1 MSDLPAFLVSGEK
14 ARLIPVVADTSK
26 ENRAASVLLAIIPC
40 VDDFAKALLSGLG
53 QRIGTRSRIECFTE
67 VVFEKSPDDAKI
79 RPDGLLIVDFGKRSW
94 SALIEAK
101 IGKSRLDSEQIANYC
116 QLAKLNEIDAVIT
129 LSNEFAAHP
138 THHPTKATRRVTRGI
153 ALYHWSWMHVLTQ
166 ATLLLHDDHFKSAEQ
181 RYLLS
186 EAVRYFKHDSVG
198 VSTFD
203 RMNPEWKDLVSKV
216 HSGARL
222 HKTAVEVENSVAAWH
237 QEQRDLCLLMSRKLG
252 RNMTLKLP
260 RAHTT
265 DQAVRLKDDCEQL
278 VSAHRLLCI
287 MDVPDA
293 AAPINICAD
302 LSRRTISATM
312 RLAAAKDR
320 KTAQSRINWIVRQ
333 LAKTDSENVFVNA
346 IWPGRAQDTQASL
359 AELRENP
366 QLLRAENATLIPLY
380 FDVVMFRD
388 LAGKFGGPRT
398 FIEHLEEIVPI
409 YYEQVGQHLRTWV
422 APPPKLVESS
432 EISAEPKQTDR
443 NQPDSSEVKASVT
456 SPSGWNPWTE
466 RLSMDPQPQEAPQR
480 ASEDQPQAT
489 SELEPEVTKDS
500 DPLADTAEQN
510 QPREEIFDS
519 EISALRPKT
528 P

>member
-26 ENRAASVLLAIIPC
+26 ENRAASVLLATISC
-40 VDDFAKALLSGLG
+40 VDDFAKVLLSGIG
-53 QRIGTRSRIECFTE
+53 QRVGTRATIECFTE

-79 RPDGLLIVDFGKRSW
+79 RPDGLLIVNFGKRSW
-94 SALIEAK
+94 SALVEAK
-101 IGKSRLDSEQIANYC
+101 IGKSHLDSEQIANYC
-116 QLAKLNEIDAVIT
+116 QLAKLNGIDAVIT
-129 LSNEFAAHP
+129 LSNEFSAHP
-138 THHPTKATRRVTRGI
+138 THHPTKASRRVTRGV
-153 ALYHWSWMHVLTQ
+153 ALFHWSWMHVLTQ
-166 ATLLLHDDHFKSAEQ
+166 ATLLLHDDQFNTPEQ
-181 RYLLS
+181 RYLLA

-222 HKTAVEVENSVAAWH
+222 HKTAAEVENSVAAWH

-252 RNMTLKLP
+252 RNVTLKLP

-265 DQAVRLKDDCEQL
+265 DQAGRLKDDCEQL

-287 MDVPDA
+287 IDVPDA

-312 RLAAAKDR
+312 RLAAPKDR

-366 QLLRAENATLIPLY
+366 QLLRADNTTLIPQY

-388 LAGKFGGPRT
+388 LAGKFAGPRT
-398 FIEHLEEIVPI
+398 FIEHLEAIVPN

-422 APPPKLVESS
+422 APPPKLVKGSDTP
-432 EISAEPKQTDR
+432 AEEMERKQ
-443 NQPDSSEVKASVT
+443 PEPSMEKASAA
-456 SPSGWNPWTE
+456 SPSTWNPWTE
-466 RLSMDPQPQEAPQR
+466 RLSTNPQPQEVSKR
-480 ASEDQPQAT
+480 ASENQPEAT
-489 SELEPEVTKDS
+489 RDSE
-500 DPLADTAEQN
+500 PLADTVEQN
-510 QPREEIFDS
+510 QPQEESSNREIG
-519 EISALRPKT
+519 AWRPKA